1 MQVLARRVALIAALA
16 VAGVLFLGTAGCAQ
30 GGRLRAD
37 VTELMETH
45 GVRVS
50 VIAAEAP
57 ASSRSGLLELQP
69 DPAAEASIV
78 REFSLLSLEP
88 DDPRLE
94 QVIARVPGNVAL
106 VWGVQGRPPQLKLS
120 DGGQFETF
128 YLVTTTDDRTYLL
141 VEYAY
146 G

>member
-1 MQVLARRVALIAALA
+1 MRVIAQRVALVVALLL
-16 VAGVLFLGTAGCAQ
+16 VLSVSGCAK
-30 GGRLRAD
+30 GGRTGAD
-37 VTELMETH
+37 AVELMESQ
-45 GVRVS
+45 GIRVS

-78 REFSLLSLEP
+78 REFGLSSLDP

-94 QVIARVPGNVAL
+94 QVIARIPGSVAL

-128 YLVTTTDDRTYLL
+128 YLVTTTDGRTYLL